1 LILGRKRKR
10 GRIFEMLK
18 NEEEEEEEET
28 TEG

>member
-18 NEEEEEEEET
+18 NEEEEEEET